1 MLMWLC
7 STVNSPPC
15 LQINTPITTF
25 DDYYSCASFGYI
37 HSVELITKKFKGKLC
52 GQVFLHY
59 IDKKTKGSTQNLF
72 DKRPHLGLPAWF
84 KKTY

>member
-1 MLMWLC
+1 MEKFIMLMWLC

-37 HSVELITKKFKGKLC
+37 HSVELITKKFKKEE
-52 GQVFLHY
+52 
-59 IDKKTKGSTQNLF
+59 INK
-72 DKRPHLGLPAWF
+72 LGLYTRFACTKQTLP
-84 KKTY
+84 KKEINA